1 MSITPHLNNVI
12 LYGINSVT
20 ELLFKNIEG
29 DNIIATTD
37 GNGEFGQQ
45 PILSLTQLKEHR
57 DRKVVICSI
66 FVDDIITSLLSIGF
80 HIEQILFFH
89 MANNQIESACDF
101 LISSCKKDDIL
112 YAVYDLGSAIATFDA
127 TNFAVLAEAKRIE
140 LNKKHIHFIV
150 VPKRNFQQHIR
161 LYAVHA
167 EDDVNWRVNHILNPL
182 FQCIKSTTGI
192 SYLNARE
199 ELQGILGNN
208 ANVFPDN
215 FSLEHTQPPMGFP
228 EIITQVR
235 SGVDIAHLEA
245 PETAKRLV
253 DNYINNHCKD
263 KQVITI
269 TMREYSMHEQR
280 NSSVDAWCKFLAQL
294 DTDKYYPIIIRDTYQ
309 ATTPIAESL
318 SHIEQFPL
326 ASMDITVRVALYQRA
341 FLNFSI
347 PTGPAYMFYFIK
359 PCPSI
364 VFRTF
369 NDAHFATS
377 KVTVEKGG
385 FFFEQQPEFR
395 HHKNQRVF
403 WGEESYENIVSA
415 FSSFEKDFAND

>member
-1 MSITPHLNNVI
+1 MNTHLNNVI
-12 LYGINSVT
+12 LYGINGVT
-20 ELLFKNIEG
+20 DLLYNNLDG

-37 GNGEFGQQ
+37 GSGAFEEQ
-45 PILSLTQLKEHR
+45 PVLSLEQLTQHR
-57 DRKVVICSI
+57 DRNVIICSI
-66 FVDDIITSLLSIGF
+66 FVDDIVASLLSIGF
-80 HIEQILFFH
+80 HIEQIFFFH
-89 MANNQIESACDF
+89 MVNNQIESACDF
-101 LISSCKKDDIL
+101 LISPCQKEDIL
-112 YAVYDLGSAIATFDA
+112 YAIYDLGSSIATFDA

-140 LNKKHIHFIV
+140 LGKKHIHFIV
-150 VPKRNFQQHIR
+150 VPKRNFQQSIR
-161 LYAVHA
+161 LHAVHA

-199 ELQGILGNN
+199 ELSGILGES
-208 ANVFPDN
+208 AHVFPSN
-215 FSLEHTQPPMGFP
+215 FSLQHTQPQMGYP
-228 EIITQVR
+228 EIIAQTQK
-235 SGVDIAHLEA
+235 GVDVAHLEA
-245 PETAKRLV
+245 PATAKRLV
-253 DNYINNHCKD
+253 DNYIQHHCAD
-263 KQVITI
+263 KQIITI
-269 TMREYSMHEQR
+269 TMREYNMHEQR
-280 NSSVDAWCKFLAQL
+280 NSSADGWSKFLAEL

-326 ASMDITVRVALYQRA
+326 ASMDLTVRVALYQRA

-369 NDAHFATS
+369 NEEHFSTS

-395 HHKNQRVF
+395 HHDNQRVF
-403 WGEESYENIVSA
+403 WGEENYENITAA
-415 FSSFEKDFAND
+415 FNAFEKDFVHD